1 MAWSCSKQS
10 GLRKR
15 LHTSAACPRLRPYA
29 GAGSLS
35 SGQTMESCAGV
46 TPATFRPVQLVSIRH
61 TISRTVEHSPSERS
75 YCVRDESAAARRVLE
90 RNPACLDTYLCLRSD
105 RPMDHVG
112 EFANGIPHVPKS
124 RPHGMLDLVVRSPR
138 PDLPQGWPAVYW
150 DCADRGR
157 LRGSHVV
164 DTALFHSNQYCAA
177 SACEH
182 CDVSSLMNPGALP
195 AIALSCTPMKLP
207 CRLRVVTAG
216 SVDCACSRGRLE
228 LEGVGQNLQGH
239 ALNLGHA
246 FELTTIPT
254 RTLTSFSPHSASHR
268 RHLHKWDR

>member
-1 MAWSCSKQS
+1 MVLLETIWS
-10 GLRKR
+10 GLMKR
-15 LHTSAACPRLRPYA
+15 LHSSAACPRLRPYA

-35 SGQTMESCAGV
+35 SARQCSLAL
-46 TPATFRPVQLVSIRH
+46 ASTFRPLQLVSIRH

-105 RPMDHVG
+105 RPMDQVG
-112 EFANGIPHVPKS
+112 EFANGFPYVPKS
-124 RPHGMLDLVVRSPR
+124 HPHGMLDLVVRSPR

-182 CDVSSLMNPGALP
+182 CAGVIHDEPWCLTRNSLVLYAYEVALQ
-195 AIALSCTPMKLP
+195 AESCH
-207 CRLRVVTAG
+207 CRIG
-216 SVDCACSRGRLE
+216 
-228 LEGVGQNLQGH
+228 
-239 ALNLGHA
+239 
-246 FELTTIPT
+246 
-254 RTLTSFSPHSASHR
+254 
-268 RHLHKWDR
+268 

>member
-112 EFANGIPHVPKS
+112 EFANGIPYVPKS
-124 RPHGMLDLVVRSPR
+124 HPHGMLDLVVRSPIGQTCLKGG
-138 PDLPQGWPAVYW
+138 LPFIGAVLIGVA
-150 DCADRGR
+150 CEV
-157 LRGSHVV
+157 LMFV

-216 SVDCACSRGRLE
+216 SVDLCMLSGPPGARRRGPEPAGPRPE
-228 LEGVGQNLQGH
+228 PRPC
-239 ALNLGHA
+239 
-246 FELTTIPT
+246 F
-254 RTLTSFSPHSASHR
+254 
-268 RHLHKWDR
+268 